1 MGSERRK
8 TREQILLEV
17 SFLPFYP
24 SLSNRTTLFARM
36 KPTVGLYEQVVN
48 EVVGEAILEARK
60 HGLDIVLRN
69 LDSGD
74 SHSYLAQY
82 LTNGF

>member
-1 MGSERRK
+1 
-8 TREQILLEV
+8 
-17 SFLPFYP
+17 
-24 SLSNRTTLFARM
+24 M

>member
-1 MGSERRK
+1 MKEDERADSTGSL
-8 TREQILLEV
+8 I
-17 SFLPFYP
+17 P
-24 SLSNRTTLFARM
+24 SLLSFPFANSTNRTTLFARM